1 VLIIEN
7 YTEGESPDM
16 TVTLTTCTTFNT
28 GPQNR
33 LDKHPQ
39 NPWEAI
45 NGCETDRDAVD
56 DVVAQ
61 RRLLHSE

>member
-1 VLIIEN
+1 
-7 YTEGESPDM
+7 
-16 TVTLTTCTTFNT
+16 
-28 GPQNR
+28 

-45 NGCETDRDAVD
+45 NGCETGMPLITSWPS
-56 DVVAQ
+56 Q